1 MIRKLFIFLILYFF
15 LFIGCKHTLPQV
27 STEEFYKINADS
39 TLEEID
45 LKLSDIAENLRL
57 VRLET
62 SSECIISAKDY
73 YISDKYIIAFSQD
86 GYYKFSSNGKFLKKI
101 LSYGKGPDEISGMF
115 VANFYD
121 DNKDLLYLDDE
132 NLKQKLLVYD
142 LHLDKFVTPIKKTF
156 YGPMGQI
163 SVLND
168 SLIVGKSYYSNPPYA
183 IYFQNFDGKFISGVQ
198 NSKKRF
204 LGPNPVPS
212 VQISQISIADNNY
225 RVSFN
230 LDDTLFT
237 LKNNHLVPYIIL
249 NFRKPRENPPNDM
262 VKKGDRQITFPTI
275 EPKSFIIIRVSIID
289 EIIWVTPTSGREK
302 VINRYIFLNK
312 STGKYSEIRSFKDD
326 ISGIVQKSNDDIEN
340 LGRLDFP
347 QFLKNGKLVKVYQP
361 NMIKKIIEQ
370 GMVNPVITPSIKNEL
385 LNINKNLQETDNPI
399 LLIGDIKEKIRRV
412 LLHVQCFEKLDSA
425 EAGSRVVY
433 NKILYSWIDTFT
445 LRKNVLGINF
455 KKVKAKDH

>member
-73 YISDKYIIAFSQD
+73 YISDN
-86 GYYKFSSNGKFLKKI
+86 YKFSSNGKFLKKI

-168 SLIVGKSYYSNPPYA
+168 SLIVGKSYYY
-183 IYFQNFDGKFISGVQ
+183 
-198 NSKKRF
+198 SK
-204 LGPNPVPS
+204 N
-212 VQISQISIADNNY
+212 
-225 RVSFN
+225 
-230 LDDTLFT
+230 
-237 LKNNHLVPYIIL
+237 
-249 NFRKPRENPPNDM
+249 
-262 VKKGDRQITFPTI
+262 
-275 EPKSFIIIRVSIID
+275 
-289 EIIWVTPTSGREK
+289 
-302 VINRYIFLNK
+302 
-312 STGKYSEIRSFKDD
+312 
-326 ISGIVQKSNDDIEN
+326 
-340 LGRLDFP
+340 
-347 QFLKNGKLVKVYQP
+347 
-361 NMIKKIIEQ
+361 
-370 GMVNPVITPSIKNEL
+370 
-385 LNINKNLQETDNPI
+385 
-399 LLIGDIKEKIRRV
+399 
-412 LLHVQCFEKLDSA
+412 
-425 EAGSRVVY
+425 
-433 NKILYSWIDTFT
+433 
-445 LRKNVLGINF
+445 
-455 KKVKAKDH
+455 